1 MHVGV
6 LALTSRRGCA
16 AEAGE
21 ISMSDIVF
29 AADAWMGRLLVLKT
43 CTWGETVFIKQSRN
57 KWDTCFSLC
66 PVTLST
72 SSYITWGWEI
82 FPFHL
87 FMQQLVITTT
97 KANVF
102 KLHYAE
108 QDYFI
113 LVFAVCIGLELASS
127 TVKSS
132 NMSWFLFDCI
142 FAFSS
147 SLL

>member
-57 KWDTCFSLC
+57 K
-66 PVTLST
+66 
-72 SSYITWGWEI
+72 
-82 FPFHL
+82 
-87 FMQQLVITTT
+87 
-97 KANVF
+97 
-102 KLHYAE
+102 
-108 QDYFI
+108 
-113 LVFAVCIGLELASS
+113 
-127 TVKSS
+127 
-132 NMSWFLFDCI
+132 
-142 FAFSS
+142 
-147 SLL
+147 